1 MGWLRSSHCSLRKI
15 LVTQQGAPLQGVPIR
30 LALGPKDLQKQTVEL
45 ARRDTGAKEFVP
57 WAQALQRIQQ
67 LLEEIQ
73 VTL

>member
-1 MGWLRSSHCSLRKI
+1 MI
-15 LVTQQGAPLQGVPIR
+15 LATRNGASAQGVPIR

-45 ARRDTGAKEFVP
+45 ARRDTGAKEFVR

-73 VTL
+73 VTHSQLGFRV